1 MATYKGI
8 KGFKVDSLTSDPT
21 TEDSV
26 GQFYYNSTSNAF
38 KYVQPGGVAAGTW
51 SSGGALN
58 TNSGNGCWRRTSN
71 K

>member
-26 GQFYYNSTSNAF
+26 GQFYYNSTSDAF
-38 KYVQPGGVAAGTW
+38 KYVQPGAGTW
-51 SSGGALN
+51 ASGGSLTTARERLAG
-58 TNSGNGCWRRTSN
+58 T
-71 K
+71 